1 MDASMGEHNQAD
13 SNNQDR
19 TQTEATAGQPHQLE
33 RRIGLTIALF
43 AAVLAVV
50 DLGGGKYGD
59 DEIIGTNE
67 KANLYQWY
75 QSKSIK
81 QSVIEQEAQL
91 LSSLLSAGA
100 VTAQGTA
107 TLQQQLQQARA
118 SIARYDLEK
127 REILLGSEAV
137 GPAGQVLVVDGDKGA
152 IVGTKVWERTL
163 KQLATAGDQFDL
175 ATLWLQLALVFGAI
189 SLIINS
195 DKLKA
200 SFYYALVIGSLVGTG
215 FGIQA
220 FHTAMAEPAAAES
233 RHPGTNASAPDKDA
247 PTAPPARTPAP

>member
-1 MDASMGEHNQAD
+1 MGQHDPESTND
-13 SNNQDR
+13 TGS
-19 TQTEATAGQPHQLE
+19 QPHQLE

-81 QSVIEQEAQL
+81 QSIIEQETQL
-91 LSSLLSAGA
+91 LSSLLNAGA
-100 VTAQGTA
+100 VTPEGTQA
-107 TLQQQLQQARA
+107 LKEQLQRARQ
-118 SIARYDLEK
+118 SIARYDQEK
-127 REILLGSEAV
+127 QEILLGSEAV
-137 GPAGQVLVVDGDKGA
+137 GPAGQVLVVDGAKGT
-152 IVGTKVWERTL
+152 IIGTKPWEQTL
-163 KQLATAGDQFDL
+163 SKLGTAGDQFDL

-189 SLIINS
+189 SLIITS
-195 DKLKA
+195 DKLKT

-220 FHTAMAEPAAAES
+220 FHTAMANPAISAQAEAATT
-233 RHPGTNASAPDKDA
+233 PAN
-247 PTAPPARTPAP
+247 PPAR